1 MKEPLM
7 TDNDTMALMATIIY
21 AMRVHITGDS
31 LSPQQR
37 QAIMHDSV
45 KEAFTL
51 WNLTAASY
59 K

>member
-1 MKEPLM
+1 M

-21 AMRVHITGDS
+21 AMRVHITNDS